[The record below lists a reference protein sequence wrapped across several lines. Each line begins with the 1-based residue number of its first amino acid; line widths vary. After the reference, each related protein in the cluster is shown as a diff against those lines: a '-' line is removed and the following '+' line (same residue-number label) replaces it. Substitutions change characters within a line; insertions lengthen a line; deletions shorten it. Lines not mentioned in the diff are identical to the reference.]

1 MWKMIWSSDVRLA
14 PFLARDYVG
23 VQHENGPAR
32 WLQPPVAL
40 VSLIVTLEGPIHVGG
55 RAVPAAWI
63 GGLGGECDTVQLGP
77 AHTSVDVKLTPAGFF
92 ALTGRSPRELVGSYV
107 EPGEVFGRNGRLLEE
122 QLRSAHTWE
131 QRYAVLDHLLLAQ
144 ARDTTTP
151 HPLVLEAYSLLQQT
165 SGAISTD
172 ALADAV
178 GYSRRHV
185 TAVFHEQMGLPPKTV
200 ARLLRFE
207 RVCERLH
214 AAPARWADIAA
225 DSGYC
230 DQAHLNRDFRQLAGT
245 TPSQFIRG
253 LPSRPAI
260 V

>member
-122 QLRSAHTWE
+122 QLRGAHTWE

-185 TAVFHEQMGLPPKTV
+185 TAVFHEQMGLPPRQSHDCCDLN
-200 ARLLRFE
+200 ASASGCMPLRPDG
-207 RVCERLH
+207 RISPPT
-214 AAPARWADIAA
+214 AATAIRPISTATSDSSPAPR
-225 DSGYC
+225 
-230 DQAHLNRDFRQLAGT
+230 QASSFGA
-245 TPSQFIRG
+245 
-253 LPSRPAI
+253 
-260 V
+260 

>member
-1 MWKMIWSSDVRLA
+1 MIWASDQRLA
-14 PFLARDYVG
+14 PFLSRDYVG
-23 VQHENGPAR
+23 VQYESGPAR
-32 WLQPPVAL
+32 WLEPPVAL
-40 VSLIVTLEGPIHVGG
+40 VSLIVTLKGPIRVGKG
-55 RAVPAAWI
+55 AVPNAWI
-63 GGLGGECDTVQLGP
+63 GGLGGECETVTLGP

-92 ALTGRSPRELVGSYV
+92 ALTGQSPRELVGCYI
-107 EPGEVFGRNGRLLEE
+107 EPGEVFGRRGRLLEE
-122 QLRSAHTWE
+122 QLNCAQTWE
-131 QRYAVLDHLLLAQ
+131 QRYAVLDRLLVAH
-144 ARDTTTP
+144 ARDLSRP

-185 TAVFHEQMGLPPKTV
+185 TAVFHEQIGLPPKTV

-207 RVCERLH
+207 RVCARLRG
-214 AAPARWADIAA
+214 APARWADIAA

-245 TPSQFIRG
+245 TPSRFIG
-253 LPSRPAI
+253 ALAGRPAI